1 MVTAVVDHDGEADGD
16 VSLRCDYIS
25 LSLVDCNPIPIH
37 IFHSTS
43 TSNFGRVVK
52 DVLSQ
57 HHQTRGS
64 NMSLFCTILPADRKG
79 HVFLK
84 IETMHWSS
92 WNWKNLHC
100 PCSRLLIH
108 FAVSKTYSLAGLE
121 TVFFPKP
128 FFARIG
134 ASWRWVTMKK
144 WYSAFYFISM
154 IPFWNCK
161 TKLILSSSS
170 HVSFMM
176 YYICYT
182 FIYISFPFE

>member
-57 HHQTRGS
+57 HHQTGGS

-134 ASWRWVTMKK
+134 ASWRWVAVKK
-144 WYSAFYFISM
+144 M
-154 IPFWNCK
+154 I
-161 TKLILSSSS
+161 
-170 HVSFMM
+170 
-176 YYICYT
+176 
-182 FIYISFPFE
+182 